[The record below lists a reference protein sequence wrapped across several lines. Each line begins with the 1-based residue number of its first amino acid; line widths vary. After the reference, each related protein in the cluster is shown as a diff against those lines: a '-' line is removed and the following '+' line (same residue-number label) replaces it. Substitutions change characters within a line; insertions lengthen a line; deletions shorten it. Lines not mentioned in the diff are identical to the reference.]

1 MGGVESGLRKCIF
14 CHRPSWPFLAPPS
27 FTIASLLPVLWAG
40 GCLLSHLFF
49 LFTEGTS
56 LRRGCPPQWVQPSP
70 VPLITTHIPDGLC
83 TAGALWPHA
92 KDPHLPSRMAGRPPH
107 GDIVP
112 MSGSPS
118 LEHKE
123 AEGEGAVLEPV
134 AVQLLQQQ
142 RGGGAQ
148 YGRGTMK
155 WTAAGRGRGLLGWV
169 LPTQLP

>member
-1 MGGVESGLRKCIF
+1 MHLLSQT
-14 CHRPSWPFLAPPS
+14 FLAFPCTS
-27 FTIASLLPVLWAG
+27 FLHHRFSPASSVG
-40 GCLLSHLFF
+40 RGMSHLFF

-92 KDPHLPSRMAGRPPH
+92 KDPHLSSRMAGRPPH